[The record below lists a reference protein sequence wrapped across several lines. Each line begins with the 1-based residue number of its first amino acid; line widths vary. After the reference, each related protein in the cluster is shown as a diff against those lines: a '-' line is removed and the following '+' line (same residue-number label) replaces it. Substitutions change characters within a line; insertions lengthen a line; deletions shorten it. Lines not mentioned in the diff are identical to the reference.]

1 MRVLVTGAGGQL
13 GGYVLRRLSGLGPDL
28 FAWSHRPAEPRFGV
42 ALRPVDV
49 IDHDGVDA
57 AFNDTLPDVV
67 VHMAAVSTPAAAY
80 RDPELARAVN
90 IDATVNMAKLAAD
103 LGARMIFLST
113 DMLFDGEK
121 GMYTE
126 RDATDPP
133 SLYGRTKL
141 EAEQYVLDVPN
152 SLVLRLSL
160 LFGPTLI
167 GQSTFFDAQCQ
178 ALREG
183 APVKLFE
190 DEWRTPLGM
199 VQAAEAIAVAIEQ
212 APSGLFHLGG
222 PERVS
227 RYEMG
232 CRLAV
237 LLEADP
243 SAIVKCSRL
252 SIESQEPRPADTS
265 LDATRWCSRFK
276 DFARPSFEQAV
287 QDLLTAGK

>member
-13 GGYVLRRLSGLGPDL
+13 GGHVLRRLSRLGPDL

-42 ALRPVDV
+42 ALRPVDLT
-49 IDHDGVDA
+49 DHAAVDA

-67 VHMAAVSTPAAAY
+67 VHMAAISTPAAAY
-80 RDPELARAVN
+80 RDPLLARAVN
-90 IDATVNMAKLAAD
+90 IDATANLAKLAAD

-113 DMLFDGEK
+113 DMIFDGRK

-126 RDATDPP
+126 RDVADPP

-167 GQSTFFDAQCQ
+167 SQPTFFDAQCQ

-183 APVKLFE
+183 AAVTLFD

-199 VQAAEAIAVAIEQ
+199 AQATEAIAVAIEQ

-222 PERVS
+222 PERMS

-232 CRLAV
+232 CRLAAV
-237 LLEADP
+237 LQADP
-243 SAIVKCSRL
+243 TAIVKCSRL

-276 DFARPSFEQAV
+276 DFARPPLEQAV
-287 QDLLTAGK
+287 QDIQTVGD